1 MKKITTGIVAHVD
14 AGKTT
19 LSEALLYKVGNLR
32 TLGRVDNG
40 DAFLDTDQLE
50 KKRGITIFSHEAKL
64 TTDDLEITLL
74 DTPGHVDFSAQ
85 TEETLSVLDYAI
97 LVISITDG
105 VTSYTRTLWHLLK
118 RYQVPVFIFVNKV
131 DAIGADRG
139 MALVDIQ
146 KNLSE
151 SCVDFSKIDDEFYEN
166 VAATDDALLE
176 KYLDSGAIYDQ
187 DVQNA
192 IVQRKVFPIYFG
204 SALKLTGI
212 TEFLAGFSKWTKEKE
227 FSDKF
232 AARCFKI
239 SHDAKGERLTW
250 LRILGGSLKAKTEL
264 AGEKINQL
272 RSYNGEKFVTITEA
286 AAGEIVAATG
296 LAKTYPGQGF
306 GVGDAPTALLK
317 PVLTYKVNP
326 QDNDLHAC
334 LKALQTLEDEDP
346 QLHVTWSEHLQEI
359 HVQVMGKIQLEI
371 LEQLMQERFDLNIV
385 FEQGSILYQETITKP
400 IEAVGHFEPLRHYAE
415 VHLLLEP
422 LPRNSGIVFENKCS
436 LEVLTKNWQ
445 HQIMTALKSKEHL
458 GVLTASPITD
468 MKITLIGGKG
478 SIVHSVGGDFREA
491 TYRAVRQGLM
501 EEKIRQQTILLE
513 PWYDFRLEI
522 GRDQVGRA
530 LNDIQRMNGKFSTPE
545 NIGERTVISGSA
557 PVAEMQDY
565 ATEVRNYTHGEGN
578 LECVVSGYLPCHNA
592 AEIIEE
598 KNYDPVSD
606 LENTPNSVFCS
617 HGAGHT
623 VTWDKVPETAQYPYT
638 YPLD

>member
-19 LSEALLYKVGNLR
+19 LSEALLYTAGNLR
-32 TLGRVDNG
+32 NLGRVDNG

-64 TTDDLEITLL
+64 TTNNSKITLL

-105 VTSYTRTLWHLLK
+105 VASYTRTLWHLLK
-118 RYQVPVFIFVNKV
+118 RNNVPVFIFVNKIDTV
-131 DAIGADRG
+131 GADKEK
-139 MALVDIQ
+139 ALADLQ
-146 KNLSE
+146 QNLSE
-151 SCVDFSKIDDEFYEN
+151 NCVDFSKIDDDFYEN
-166 VAATDDALLE
+166 VAACDDSLLE
-176 KYLDSGAIYDQ
+176 KYLDHGEISEH
-187 DVQNA
+187 DVQHE
-192 IVQRKVFPIYFG
+192 IIDRKTFPVYFG

-212 TEFLAGFSKWTKEKE
+212 KEFLAGFEQWTLEQTHTKD
-227 FSDKF
+227 FM
-232 AARCFKI
+232 ARCFKI
-239 SHDAKGERLTW
+239 SHDKNGERLTW
-250 LRILGGSLKAKTEL
+250 VKILGGKLKAKTEL
-264 AGEKINQL
+264 SDEKINQIRL
-272 RSYNGEKFVTITEA
+272 YNGEKFTTITEA
-286 AAGEIVAATG
+286 EAGDVVALTG
-296 LAKTYPGQGF
+296 LSKSYPGQGF

-371 LEQLMQERFDLNIV
+371 LEQLMQERFGLNIV

-522 GRDQVGRA
+522 GKDQVGRA